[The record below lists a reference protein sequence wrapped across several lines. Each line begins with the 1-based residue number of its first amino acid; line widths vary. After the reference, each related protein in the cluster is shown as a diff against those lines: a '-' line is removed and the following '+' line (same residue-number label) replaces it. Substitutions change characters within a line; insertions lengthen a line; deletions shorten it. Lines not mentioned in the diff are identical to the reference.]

1 MPSRRQI
8 LLGILGSGVLA
19 TPVSADTERQN
30 IEIEDAAFPDSVRI
44 GQSFT
49 ASIDYRNPSSETV
62 EVTLEYKLCVN
73 TPEEASERGNSCY
86 RVLEVSKTVEPESG
100 WNTTLSPVI
109 DSDVPEEYRIPGER
123 GQEISI
129 RTDSDRVLGA
139 AITDSLELLPRYNP
153 TEQATEE
160 NPPATTKAT
169 PRETDSQ
176 IETTEMRPQT
186 ESDPES
192 DTADSQGLVSP
203 AVRDILTIMS
213 AAGITFAGI
222 YRYLFK

>member
-1 MPSRRQI
+1 VIPTPS
-8 LLGILGSGVLA
+8 
-19 TPVSADTERQN
+19 
-30 IEIEDAAFPDSVRI
+30 PDSTK
-44 GQSFT
+44 Q
-49 ASIDYRNPSSETV
+49 
-62 EVTLEYKLCVN
+62 
-73 TPEEASERGNSCY
+73 
-86 RVLEVSKTVEPESG
+86 
-100 WNTTLSPVI
+100 
-109 DSDVPEEYRIPGER
+109 
-123 GQEISI
+123 
-129 RTDSDRVLGA
+129 
-139 AITDSLELLPRYNP
+139 

-176 IETTEMRPQT
+176 IETTETRPQT